1 MELSLGLTT
10 QFTQGP
16 TGFKQRGAQPLGK
29 RAKRCAIADGARLGD
44 AIEIIGWDQL
54 GMDREGDGRRQV
66 ELSDLLFDITGDEL
80 DSRLHFRHHPLG
92 LLDTLQAALAQSFVL
107 GNGANLRDVSL
118 DIRGNESTIATHPAL
133 QVDKVVGVANAPD
146 TRLHLGPLLSETL
159 VLTTGR
165 CERVLGL
172 LQAHGFLWGTARPV
186 RCGRLICALRV
197 ALHSY
202 TLLPG

>member
-1 MELSLGLTT
+1 
-10 QFTQGP
+10 
-16 TGFKQRGAQPLGK
+16 
-29 RAKRCAIADGARLGD
+29 
-44 AIEIIGWDQL
+44 
-54 GMDREGDGRRQV
+54 
-66 ELSDLLFDITGDEL
+66 
-80 DSRLHFRHHPLG
+80 
-92 LLDTLQAALAQSFVL
+92 FVL

-118 DIRGNESTIATHPAL
+118 ELRGNESTIATHPAL

-146 TRLHLGPLLSETL
+146 TRLHLGTLLSEPL

-197 ALHSY
+197 ALYSY
-202 TLLPG
+202 KLLPSFGQGLVGRAFFGGHRTADRFDQLVLHMEQVG